1 MSTSL
6 PLAFSKL
13 LTDSSLDEQRLML
26 AALTD
31 NIARLES
38 ANMAPTPNK
47 NDSDDLTSLVEHIED
62 LGIAPDLS
70 AAVEEELKSFDM
82 VSNSRKVKT
91 KWLSPSSES
100 YNYAAVINNPSPIS
114 EYPNI
119 CKLMEL
125 VNDHPAT
132 TGDMDSCLVS
142 CFSNSKA
149 KLSLHADN
157 EALISQKSSI
167 CTVSFGAPRSLEFV
181 HNNKRDKF
189 GKRLVTA
196 DRTLP
201 AIDHSMNIMKPGCQ
215 AVLKHRIPR
224 GGQTPNSSEVRF
236 SLSFR
241 KLALKTPL
249 QQSSD
254 PVAPAHTSSSK
265 PTLSSA
271 PIPASS
277 DSPQPSPKQSK
288 TPPQKMP
295 VVLIAGDS
303 FPARLD
309 SLKLGK
315 SKKVVHNIAV
325 GGSKIA
331 AVQKSIEDYVND
343 NPNHDIKKLFI
354 SIGTNDIRYC
364 KNGLKHLKPVVC
376 ELMKSV
382 RTLLPSTTVYF
393 QSLLPIPSNGCPYT
407 ERNVMNMNNM
417 IYYLCSRYRMFYID
431 VFSNFLN
438 PNGSRNLM
446 LFPKFD
452 VGRNTFDI
460 HPNARGFGLLAR
472 SYIYLIHSRWFN
484 PQGY

>member
-1 MSTSL
+1 
-6 PLAFSKL
+6 
-13 LTDSSLDEQRLML
+13 ML
-26 AALTD
+26 AALSD
-31 NIARLES
+31 SINRLEAS
-38 ANMAPTPNK
+38 NLASKTK
-47 NDSDDLTSLVEHIED
+47 NSDNDDLVHLVEHINN
-62 LGIAPDLS
+62 LGINPDLS
-70 AAVEEELKSFDM
+70 AAVEQELQSFNM
-82 VSNSRKVKT
+82 VSNTDKVKT

-100 YNYAAVINNPSPIS
+100 YNYAAVMNRPSPIS
-114 EYPNI
+114 DYPNI

-125 VNDHPAT
+125 VNGQPAT

-142 CFSNSKA
+142 CFSNSNA

-157 EALISQKSSI
+157 ESLISQQSSI

-181 HNNKRDKF
+181 HNNKRDKN

-196 DRTLP
+196 DCTLP
-201 AIDHSMNIMKPGCQ
+201 ATHHSMNIMKPGCQ
-215 AVLKHRIPR
+215 AVLKHRIPK
-224 GGQTPNSSEVRF
+224 GVQTPNTSEVRF

-241 KLALKTPL
+241 KLAQKTSPH
-249 QQSSD
+249 QISH
-254 PVAPAHTSSSK
+254 PAHVTPANATPAHITPS
-265 PTLSSA
+265 TTALSSVPTDTSA
-271 PIPASS
+271 PTPHSS
-277 DSPQPSPKQSK
+277 PVQSK
-288 TPPQKMP
+288 TPPQKTP

-331 AVQKSIEDYVND
+331 TVQKSIEEYVKD
-343 NPNHDIKKLFI
+343 NPNQDIKKLFI

-382 RTLLPSTTVYF
+382 RGLLPSTTVYF

-407 ERNVMNMNNM
+407 ERNVVNMNNI
-417 IYYLCSRYRMFYID
+417 IYYLCSRYRMYYVD
-431 VFSNFLN
+431 VFSDFLN
-438 PNGSRNLM
+438 RNGSRNVL
-446 LFPKFD
+446 LFPKLD

-460 HPNARGFGLLAR
+460 HPNARGYGVLAR